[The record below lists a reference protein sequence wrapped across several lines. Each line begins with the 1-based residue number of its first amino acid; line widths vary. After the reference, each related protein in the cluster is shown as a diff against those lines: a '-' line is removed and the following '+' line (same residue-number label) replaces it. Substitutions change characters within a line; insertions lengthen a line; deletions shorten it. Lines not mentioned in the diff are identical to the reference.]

1 METMTPQQRLYSIIK
16 VIPRGYLA
24 TYGQVAK
31 LAGLPG
37 CARMV
42 GKTLSQLPDD
52 TQLPWHRVIAASGRI
67 SLPDS
72 SAAFAEQK
80 QRLIDEG
87 ICVNENRVNLK
98 RNRWQP

>member
-1 METMTPQQRLYSIIK
+1 
-16 VIPRGYLA
+16 
-24 TYGQVAK
+24 
-31 LAGLPG
+31 
-37 CARMV
+37 MV
-42 GKTLSQLPDD
+42 GKTLSQLPDN

-72 SAAFAEQK
+72 SAAFTEQK